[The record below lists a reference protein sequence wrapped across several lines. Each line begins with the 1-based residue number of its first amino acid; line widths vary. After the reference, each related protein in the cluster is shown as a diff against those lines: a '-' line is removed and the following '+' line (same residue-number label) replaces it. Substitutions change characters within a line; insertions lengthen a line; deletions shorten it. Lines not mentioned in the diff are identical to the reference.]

1 MAVTVTTTAQRHPGG
16 RPPKE
21 GVRRDQRVTLHFS
34 ADEYDR
40 LNEEARDSGN
50 ALAAVVR
57 AHVLR
62 SLRMEG
68 EKMTP

>member
-1 MAVTVTTTAQRHPGG
+1 MTDTTTGRHPGG

-21 GVRRDQRVTLHFS
+21 GGRRNQRVTLHFS
-34 ADEYDR
+34 ADEYKR

-62 SLRMEG
+62 SLRMGG

>member
-1 MAVTVTTTAQRHPGG
+1 MTVTTATQRHPGG
-16 RPPKE
+16 RPPKD

-34 ADEYDR
+34 VDEYKR

-62 SLRMEG
+62 SLRMEND
-68 EKMTP
+68 KMTP

>member
-1 MAVTVTTTAQRHPGG
+1 VAVTVTTTAQRHPGG
-16 RPPKE
+16 RPPKD

>member
-1 MAVTVTTTAQRHPGG
+1 VAVTVTTTAQRHPGG